1 MITSLHINSIINNN
15 LVDNNDRF
23 NDLNLFND

>member
-1 MITSLHINSIINNN
+1 MITFLHINSIINNN
-15 LVDNNDRF
+15 LVDNNDRS

>member
-15 LVDNNDRF
+15 LVDNNDRS